1 MLKTIRHLFQ
11 EEFADLSA
19 MDSKKETAVEEII
32 TEEPIEKSEPA
43 VESGLSEQ
51 PELMEESVEEMVLEE
66 QPVQSEK
73 EVQMQSPSAA
83 MDEAEHERS
92 VIDEAKG
99 ESILELSISEIQAN
113 PFQPRLYFD
122 PAQLE
127 ELSSSIKEYGV
138 LQPVIVRVVD
148 GKYQLVSGERR
159 FRASKLAQK
168 ETIPAL
174 IRQLSDREVAE
185 MALIENLQ
193 REDLN
198 YFEEAEGYAR
208 LIQEFQITQE
218 EVAKKMGKSQP
229 TIANKLRLLQISEK
243 VRREISVDVITE
255 RHVRSLLKL
264 KNEEQQLDVLNRI
277 YKNNLNVRQTDDYI
291 ETLLIAEEKNIREQ
305 KKKKMMK
312 AIKDMKIFVNTIKG
326 TVKTIQDAGMPAEL
340 IENENDEYMEVVI
353 RLPKK
358 ELQND
363 IAQ

>member
-1 MLKTIRHLFQ
+1 LKNKKEKGNAMLKTRLNNLRQLFQ
-11 EEFADLSA
+11 EESN
-19 MDSKKETAVEEII
+19 METIETG
-32 TEEPIEKSEPA
+32 TEEK
-43 VESGLSEQ
+43 
-51 PELMEESVEEMVLEE
+51 
-66 QPVQSEK
+66 QSE
-73 EVQMQSPSAA
+73 A
-83 MDEAEHERS
+83 
-92 VIDEAKG
+92 
-99 ESILELSISEIQAN
+99 ILELAIADIQPN
-113 PFQPRLYFD
+113 PFQPRTHFD

-127 ELSSSIKEYGV
+127 ELASSIREYGV
-138 LQPVIVRVVD
+138 LQPVIVRLVD

-159 FRASKLAQK
+159 FRASQLAQK
-168 ETIPAL
+168 ETVPAL
-174 IRQLSDREVAE
+174 LRQLNDREVAE

-229 TIANKLRLLQISEK
+229 TIANKLRLLHLSEK

-264 KNEEQQLDVLNRI
+264 KNEDLQLEALNRI
-277 YKNNLNVRQTDDYI
+277 YKNNLNVRQTDDLV
-291 ETLLIAEEKNIREQ
+291 ENMLITEEKNVREQ

-326 TVKTIQDAGMPAEL
+326 TVKTIQDAGLPAEVTEREDDDYL
-340 IENENDEYMEVVI
+340 EVVI

-358 ELQND
+358 D
-363 IAQ
+363 IKQQQAQEAKADENAAG

>member
-1 MLKTIRHLFQ
+1 METI
-11 EEFADLSA
+11 
-19 MDSKKETAVEEII
+19 ETG
-32 TEEPIEKSEPA
+32 TEEK
-43 VESGLSEQ
+43 
-51 PELMEESVEEMVLEE
+51 
-66 QPVQSEK
+66 QSE
-73 EVQMQSPSAA
+73 A
-83 MDEAEHERS
+83 
-92 VIDEAKG
+92 
-99 ESILELSISEIQAN
+99 ILELAIADIQPN
-113 PFQPRLYFD
+113 PFQPRTHFD

-127 ELSSSIKEYGV
+127 ELASSIREYGV
-138 LQPVIVRVVD
+138 LQPVIVRLVD

-159 FRASKLAQK
+159 FRASQLAQK
-168 ETIPAL
+168 ETVPASL
-174 IRQLSDREVAE
+174 RQLNDREVAE

-229 TIANKLRLLQISEK
+229 TIANKLRLLHLSEK

-264 KNEEQQLDVLNRI
+264 KNEDLQLEALNRI
-277 YKNNLNVRQTDDYI
+277 YKGNLNVRQTDDLV
-291 ETLLIAEEKNIREQ
+291 ENMLITEEKNVREQ

-326 TVKTIQDAGMPAEL
+326 TVKTIQDAGLPAEVTEREDDDYL
-340 IENENDEYMEVVI
+340 EVVI

-358 ELQND
+358 D
-363 IAQ
+363 IKQQQAQEAKADENAAG

>member
-1 MLKTIRHLFQ
+1 
-11 EEFADLSA
+11 
-19 MDSKKETAVEEII
+19 MDTTETV
-32 TEEPIEKSEPA
+32 TEEK
-43 VESGLSEQ
+43 Q
-51 PELMEESVEEMVLEE
+51 
-66 QPVQSEK
+66 
-73 EVQMQSPSAA
+73 
-83 MDEAEHERS
+83 
-92 VIDEAKG
+92 G
-99 ESILELSISEIQAN
+99 ESILELAIADIQPN
-113 PFQPRLYFD
+113 PFQPRLHFD

-127 ELSSSIKEYGV
+127 ELASSIREYGV
-138 LQPVIVRVVD
+138 LQPVIVRLVD

-159 FRASKLAQK
+159 FRASQLAQK

-174 IRQLSDREVAE
+174 VRQLNDREVAE

-229 TIANKLRLLQISEK
+229 TIANKLRLLHLSEK

-264 KNEEQQLDVLNRI
+264 KNEELQLEALNRI
-277 YKNNLNVRQTDDYI
+277 YKSNLNVRQTDDLV
-291 ETLLIAEEKNIREQ
+291 ENMLITEEKNVREQ

-326 TVKTIQDAGMPAEL
+326 TVKTIQDAGLPAEVTEREDDDYL
-340 IENENDEYMEVVI
+340 EVVI

-358 ELQND
+358 D
-363 IAQ
+363 IKQQQPQETKSNENAVG

>member
-1 MLKTIRHLFQ
+1 METI
-11 EEFADLSA
+11 
-19 MDSKKETAVEEII
+19 ETG
-32 TEEPIEKSEPA
+32 TEEK
-43 VESGLSEQ
+43 
-51 PELMEESVEEMVLEE
+51 
-66 QPVQSEK
+66 QSE
-73 EVQMQSPSAA
+73 A
-83 MDEAEHERS
+83 
-92 VIDEAKG
+92 
-99 ESILELSISEIQAN
+99 ILELAIADIQPN
-113 PFQPRLYFD
+113 PFQPRTHFD

-127 ELSSSIKEYGV
+127 ELASSIREYGV
-138 LQPVIVRVVD
+138 LQPVIVRLVD

-159 FRASKLAQK
+159 FRASQLAQK
-168 ETIPAL
+168 ETVPAL
-174 IRQLSDREVAE
+174 LRQLNDREVAE

-229 TIANKLRLLQISEK
+229 TIANKLRLLHLSEK

-264 KNEEQQLDVLNRI
+264 KNEDLQLEALNRI
-277 YKNNLNVRQTDDYI
+277 YKNNLNVRQTDDLV
-291 ETLLIAEEKNIREQ
+291 ENMLITEEKNVREQ

-326 TVKTIQDAGMPAEL
+326 TVKTIQDAGLPAEVTEREDDDYL
-340 IENENDEYMEVVI
+340 EVVI

-358 ELQND
+358 D
-363 IAQ
+363 IKQQQAQEAKADENAAG

>member
-1 MLKTIRHLFQ
+1 METI
-11 EEFADLSA
+11 
-19 MDSKKETAVEEII
+19 ETG
-32 TEEPIEKSEPA
+32 TEEK
-43 VESGLSEQ
+43 
-51 PELMEESVEEMVLEE
+51 
-66 QPVQSEK
+66 QSE
-73 EVQMQSPSAA
+73 A
-83 MDEAEHERS
+83 
-92 VIDEAKG
+92 
-99 ESILELSISEIQAN
+99 ILELAIADIQPN
-113 PFQPRLYFD
+113 PFQPRTHFD

-127 ELSSSIKEYGV
+127 ELASSIREYGV
-138 LQPVIVRVVD
+138 LQPVIVRLVD

-159 FRASKLAQK
+159 FRASQLAQK
-168 ETIPAL
+168 ETVPAL
-174 IRQLSDREVAE
+174 LRQLNDREVAE

-229 TIANKLRLLQISEK
+229 TIANKLRLLHLSEK

-264 KNEEQQLDVLNRI
+264 KNEDLQLEALNRI
-277 YKNNLNVRQTDDYI
+277 YKNNLNVRQTDDLV
-291 ETLLIAEEKNIREQ
+291 ENMLITEEKNVREQ

-326 TVKTIQDAGMPAEL
+326 TVKTIQDAGLPAEVTEREDDDYL
-340 IENENDEYMEVVI
+340 EVVI

-358 ELQND
+358 D
-363 IAQ
+363 IKQQAQESKTDENAAG

>member
-11 EEFADLSA
+11 EELADVTSRESL
-19 MDSKKETAVEEII
+19 KETAVEEKI
-32 TEEPIEKSEPA
+32 TAEETEKQNNEAVMQSLFEEPAEPYTEA
-43 VESGLSEQ
+43 LQKTEQ
-51 PELMEESVEEMVLEE
+51 PEMMPVETNDEVQEELPVAEEEKSMEENRG
-66 QPVQSEK
+66 
-73 EVQMQSPSAA
+73 
-83 MDEAEHERS
+83 EA
-92 VIDEAKG
+92 
-99 ESILELSISEIQAN
+99 ILELSIAEIQAN

-127 ELSSSIKEYGV
+127 ELSSSIREYGV

-148 GKYQLVSGERR
+148 GQYQLVSGERR

-174 IRQLSDREVAE
+174 VRQLSDREVAE

-229 TIANKLRLLQISEK
+229 TIANKLRLLHISER

-326 TVKTIQDAGMPAEL
+326 TVKTIQDAGMPAEI

-363 IAQ
+363 VAQ

>member
-19 MDSKKETAVEEII
+19 MESKKETVVEEPLTAEK
-32 TEEPIEKSEPA
+32 TEELKIETTAESCEQPVFMEPA
-43 VESGLSEQ
+43 EDSVPEYQ
-51 PELMEESVEEMVLEE
+51 PAQADAMSVILEEPAEEYPVMEES
-66 QPVQSEK
+66 
-73 EVQMQSPSAA
+73 
-83 MDEAEHERS
+83 
-92 VIDEAKG
+92 KG
-99 ESILELSISEIQAN
+99 EAILELSIDEIQAN

-138 LQPVIVRVVD
+138 LQPVIVRVVE
-148 GKYQLVSGERR
+148 GNYQLVSGERR

-168 ETIPAL
+168 KTIPAL
-174 IRQLSDREVAE
+174 VRQLSDREVAE

-243 VRREISVDVITE
+243 VRREISVDVVTE

-326 TVKTIQDAGMPAEL
+326 TVKTIQDAGMPAEI

-358 ELQND
+358 EL
-363 IAQ
+363 AQ

>member
-11 EEFADLSA
+11 EELADVTA
-19 MDSKKETAVEEII
+19 MESGKETKVEEPF
-32 TEEPIEKSEPA
+32 TAEEPESIVIEQVQDETTEDTIAYVPEENA
-43 VESGLSEQ
+43 AEQ
-51 PELMEESVEEMVLEE
+51 NEELAEEEN
-66 QPVQSEK
+66 
-73 EVQMQSPSAA
+73 
-83 MDEAEHERS
+83 R
-92 VIDEAKG
+92 G
-99 ESILELSISEIQAN
+99 ETILELSIADVQPN

-122 PAQLE
+122 PTQLE
-127 ELSSSIKEYGV
+127 ELASSIREYGV

-148 GKYQLVSGERR
+148 GRYQLVSGERR
-159 FRASKLAQK
+159 FRASRLAEK

-174 IRQLSDREVAE
+174 VRQLSDREVAE

-208 LIQEFQITQE
+208 LIQEFLITQE
-218 EVAKKMGKSQP
+218 EVARKMGKSQP
-229 TIANKLRLLQISEK
+229 TIANKLRLLQISER

-264 KNEEQQLDVLNRI
+264 KNEDQQLDVLHRI
-277 YKNNLNVRQTDDYI
+277 YEKNLNVRQTDDYI

-326 TVKTIQDAGMPAEL
+326 TVKTIQDAGMPAEI
-340 IENENDEYMEVVI
+340 IENENDDYMEVVI

-358 ELQND
+358 DLQQD
-363 IAQ
+363 MAQ

>member
-1 MLKTIRHLFQ
+1 M
-11 EEFADLSA
+11 DLVQ
-19 MDSKKETAVEEII
+19 TA
-32 TEEPIEKSEPA
+32 TEQKQ
-43 VESGLSEQ
+43 G
-51 PELMEESVEEMVLEE
+51 
-66 QPVQSEK
+66 
-73 EVQMQSPSAA
+73 
-83 MDEAEHERS
+83 EA
-92 VIDEAKG
+92 IM
-99 ESILELSISEIQAN
+99 ELSIAEIQPN

-127 ELSSSIKEYGV
+127 ELSNSIREYGV
-138 LQPVIVRVVD
+138 LQPVIVRLVD

-159 FRASKLAQK
+159 FRASMLAGK
-168 ETIPAL
+168 ESIPAL

-208 LIQEFQITQE
+208 LIQEFKITQE

-229 TIANKLRLLQISEK
+229 TIANKLRLLQISQR
-243 VRREISVDVITE
+243 VRKEISVDVITE

-277 YKNNLNVRQTDDYI
+277 YKNNLNVRQTDDLI
-291 ETLLIAEEKNIREQ
+291 ENVLIAEEENIREQ

-326 TVKTIQDAGMPAEL
+326 TVKTIQDAGMPAE
-340 IENENDEYMEVVI
+340 ISESENDEYLEVVI

-358 ELQND
+358 DLQQQNNSQENNTSF
-363 IAQ
+363 AG

>member
-11 EEFADLSA
+11 EELADVTARESL
-19 MDSKKETAVEEII
+19 KETAVEETI
-32 TEEPIEKSEPA
+32 TAEKKEEPGQETVMQSLFDEPA
-43 VESGLSEQ
+43 EVYTEALQETEQ
-51 PELMEESVEEMVLEE
+51 PEMPMETTEDVQEEKSMEENRG
-66 QPVQSEK
+66 
-73 EVQMQSPSAA
+73 
-83 MDEAEHERS
+83 EA
-92 VIDEAKG
+92 
-99 ESILELSISEIQAN
+99 ILELSIAEIQAN

-127 ELSSSIKEYGV
+127 ELSSSIREYGV

-148 GKYQLVSGERR
+148 GEYQLVSGERR

-174 IRQLSDREVAE
+174 VRQLSDREVAE

-229 TIANKLRLLQISEK
+229 TIANKLRLLHIPER

-326 TVKTIQDAGMPAEL
+326 TVKTIQDAGMPAEI

-363 IAQ
+363 VAQ

>member
-1 MLKTIRHLFQ
+1 M
-11 EEFADLSA
+11 DLVQ
-19 MDSKKETAVEEII
+19 TA
-32 TEEPIEKSEPA
+32 TEQKQ
-43 VESGLSEQ
+43 G
-51 PELMEESVEEMVLEE
+51 
-66 QPVQSEK
+66 
-73 EVQMQSPSAA
+73 
-83 MDEAEHERS
+83 EA
-92 VIDEAKG
+92 IM
-99 ESILELSISEIQAN
+99 ELSIAEIQPN

-127 ELSSSIKEYGV
+127 ELSNSIREYGV
-138 LQPVIVRVVD
+138 LQPVIVRLVD

-159 FRASKLAQK
+159 FRASMLAGK
-168 ETIPAL
+168 ESIPAL

-229 TIANKLRLLQISEK
+229 TIANKLRLLQISQR
-243 VRREISVDVITE
+243 VRKEISVDVITE

-264 KNEEQQLDVLNRI
+264 KNEEKQLDVLNRI
-277 YKNNLNVRQTDDYI
+277 YKNNLNVRQTDDLI
-291 ETLLIAEEKNIREQ
+291 ENVLIAEEENIREQ

-326 TVKTIQDAGMPAEL
+326 TVKTIQDAGMPAE
-340 IENENDEYMEVVI
+340 ISESENDEYLEVVI

-358 ELQND
+358 DLQQQNNSQENNTSF
-363 IAQ
+363 AG

>member
-11 EEFADLSA
+11 EELADVTA
-19 MDSKKETAVEEII
+19 MESGKETTAEESL
-32 TEEPIEKSEPA
+32 TAEEPESIVSEQVQEGTTEDTIAYIPEENAAEQNEELMGEENKSET
-43 VESGLSEQ
+43 
-51 PELMEESVEEMVLEE
+51 
-66 QPVQSEK
+66 
-73 EVQMQSPSAA
+73 
-83 MDEAEHERS
+83 
-92 VIDEAKG
+92 
-99 ESILELSISEIQAN
+99 ILELAIADIQPN

-127 ELSSSIKEYGV
+127 ELASSIREYGV

-148 GKYQLVSGERR
+148 GRYQLVSGERR
-159 FRASKLAQK
+159 FRASRLAEK
-168 ETIPAL
+168 ESIPAL
-174 IRQLSDREVAE
+174 VRQLSDREVAE

-218 EVAKKMGKSQP
+218 EVARKMGKSQP
-229 TIANKLRLLQISEK
+229 TIANKLRLLQISER

-264 KNEEQQLDVLNRI
+264 KNEDQQLDVLHRI
-277 YKNNLNVRQTDDYI
+277 YEKNLNVRQTDDYI

-326 TVKTIQDAGMPAEL
+326 TVKTIQDAGMPAEI
-340 IENENDEYMEVVI
+340 IENENDDYMEVVI

-358 ELQND
+358 ELQQD
-363 IAQ
+363 VAQ

>member
-1 MLKTIRHLFQ
+1 M
-11 EEFADLSA
+11 DLVQ
-19 MDSKKETAVEEII
+19 TA
-32 TEEPIEKSEPA
+32 TEQKQ
-43 VESGLSEQ
+43 G
-51 PELMEESVEEMVLEE
+51 
-66 QPVQSEK
+66 
-73 EVQMQSPSAA
+73 
-83 MDEAEHERS
+83 EA
-92 VIDEAKG
+92 IM
-99 ESILELSISEIQAN
+99 ELSIAEIQPN

-127 ELSSSIKEYGV
+127 ELSNSIREYGV
-138 LQPVIVRVVD
+138 LQPVIVRLVD

-159 FRASKLAQK
+159 FRASMLAGK
-168 ETIPAL
+168 ESIPAL

-229 TIANKLRLLQISEK
+229 TIANKLRLLQISQR
-243 VRREISVDVITE
+243 VRKEISVDVITE

-277 YKNNLNVRQTDDYI
+277 YKNNLNVRQTDDLI
-291 ETLLIAEEKNIREQ
+291 ENVLIAEEENIREQ

-312 AIKDMKIFVNTIKG
+312 AIKDMKIFVNTIKS
-326 TVKTIQDAGMPAEL
+326 TVKTIQDAGMPAE
-340 IENENDEYMEVVI
+340 ISESENDEYLEVVI

-358 ELQND
+358 DLQQQNNSQENNTSF
-363 IAQ
+363 AG